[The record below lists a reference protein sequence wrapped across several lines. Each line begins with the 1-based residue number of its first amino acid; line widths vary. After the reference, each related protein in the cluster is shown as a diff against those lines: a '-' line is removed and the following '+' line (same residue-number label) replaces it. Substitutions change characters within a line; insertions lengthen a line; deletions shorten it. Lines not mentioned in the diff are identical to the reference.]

1 MKIYEHTYSMNRPQ
15 EIETT
20 STKVF
25 VTSNIEEVT
34 LEVEEKAK
42 TCFSYTLTEYDKD
55 EYLDILFK
63 QQTDI
68 AALQEEL
75 QAAKILLGVE

>member
-1 MKIYEHTYSMNRPQ
+1 MKFYENTYSMNKPP

-20 STKVF
+20 ATKVF
-25 VTSNIEEVT
+25 VSTDVKKMPI
-34 LEVEEKAK
+34 EVEEN
-42 TCFSYTLTEYDKD
+42 TVNCFCYTLVEYDKD

>member
-25 VTSNIEEVT
+25 VASNIEEVT
-34 LEVEEKAK
+34 LEVEEKTK

>member
-1 MKIYEHTYSMNRPQ
+1 MKIYENTYSTNKPP

-25 VTSNIEEVT
+25 ISTDIKETSR
-34 LEVEEKAK
+34 EVEEN
-42 TCFSYTLTEYDKD
+42 TINCFCYTLIEYDKD

-68 AALQEEL
+68 TALQEEL

>member
-1 MKIYEHTYSMNRPQ
+1 MKIYENTYSMNKPP

-20 STKVF
+20 ATKVF

-34 LEVEEKAK
+34 IEIEE
-42 TCFSYTLTEYDKD
+42 TNVDCFSYTLVEYDKD
-55 EYLDILFK
+55 EYLDKLFK

>member
-1 MKIYEHTYSMNRPQ
+1 MKIYEHTYSTNKPP

-25 VTSNIEEVT
+25 ISTDIKETSR
-34 LEVEEKAK
+34 EVEEN
-42 TCFSYTLTEYDKD
+42 TINCFCYTLIEYDKD

-68 AALQEEL
+68 TALQEEL

>member
-1 MKIYEHTYSMNRPQ
+1 MKIYEHTYSMNKPP

-25 VTSNIEEVT
+25 VSTDVQEQSI
-34 LEVEEKAK
+34 EVEEN
-42 TCFSYTLTEYDKD
+42 TLNCFCYTLVEYDKD

-68 AALQEEL
+68 TALQEEL

>member
-25 VTSNIEEVT
+25 VASNIEEVT
-34 LEVEEKAK
+34 LEV
-42 TCFSYTLTEYDKD
+42 
-55 EYLDILFK
+55 
-63 QQTDI
+63 
-68 AALQEEL
+68 
-75 QAAKILLGVE
+75 

>member
-25 VTSNIEEVT
+25 VASNIEEVT
-34 LEVEEKAK
+34 LEVEEKAIN
-42 TCFSYTLTEYDKD
+42 CFSYTLAEYDKD
-55 EYLDILFK
+55 EYLDLLFK

>member
-1 MKIYEHTYSMNRPQ
+1 MKIYEPTYSMNKPP

-20 STKVF
+20 ATKVF
-25 VTSNIEEVT
+25 VASNIEEVSK
-34 LEVEEKAK
+34 EIEE
-42 TCFSYTLTEYDKD
+42 TNVNCFSYTLVEYDKD

>member
-1 MKIYEHTYSMNRPQ
+1 MKIYEETYSMARPP

-20 STKVF
+20 ATKVF
-25 VTSNIEEVT
+25 VSTNIEEVVI
-34 LEVEEKAK
+34 EVEE
-42 TCFSYTLTEYDKD
+42 TTINCFSYTLIEYDKD

-68 AALQEEL
+68 NALREEL
-75 QAAKILLGVE
+75 EAAKILLGVE

>member
-1 MKIYEHTYSMNRPQ
+1 MKIYEHTYSMNRPP

-20 STKVF
+20 ATKVF
-25 VTSNIEEVT
+25 VTSNVEEVT
-34 LEVEEKAK
+34 IEIEE
-42 TCFSYTLTEYDKD
+42 TNVDCFSYTLVEYDKD

>member
-1 MKIYEHTYSMNRPQ
+1 MKIYEHTYSMNKPP

-20 STKVF
+20 ATKVF
-25 VTSNIEEVT
+25 VASNIKEVSKEIEETNVN
-34 LEVEEKAK
+34 
-42 TCFSYTLTEYDKD
+42 CFSYTLVEYDKD

-75 QAAKILLGVE
+75 QTAKILLGVE

>member
-1 MKIYEHTYSMNRPQ
+1 MKFYENTYSMNKPP

-20 STKVF
+20 ATKVF
-25 VTSNIEEVT
+25 VASNIKEVSKEIEETNVN
-34 LEVEEKAK
+34 
-42 TCFSYTLTEYDKD
+42 CFSYTLVEYDKD

>member
-1 MKIYEHTYSMNRPQ
+1 MKIYEHTYSMNKPP

-25 VTSNIEEVT
+25 VSTDVKEMSV
-34 LEVEEKAK
+34 EVEEN
-42 TCFSYTLTEYDKD
+42 TVNCFCYTLVEYDKD

>member
-1 MKIYEHTYSMNRPQ
+1 MKIYEETYAMTRPP

-20 STKVF
+20 ATKVF
-25 VTSNIEEVT
+25 VASNIEEVT
-34 LEVEEKAK
+34 LEIEEKEVQ
-42 TCFSYTLTEYDKD
+42 CFSYTLIEYDKD

-68 AALQEEL
+68 TALQEEL
-75 QAAKILLGVE
+75 EAAKILLGVE

>member
-25 VTSNIEEVT
+25 VASNIEEVT
-34 LEVEEKAK
+34 FEVEEKAK

>member
-25 VTSNIEEVT
+25 VASNIEEIT
-34 LEVEEKAK
+34 LEVEEK
-42 TCFSYTLTEYDKD
+42 TVNCFSYTLTEYDKD

-68 AALQEEL
+68 TALQEEL

>member
-1 MKIYEHTYSMNRPQ
+1 MKIYENTYSMNKPP

-25 VTSNIEEVT
+25 ISTDVKEMPI
-34 LEVEEKAK
+34 EVEEN
-42 TCFSYTLTEYDKD
+42 TVNCFCYTLVEYDKD

>member
-1 MKIYEHTYSMNRPQ
+1 MNRPQ

-25 VTSNIEEVT
+25 VASNIEEIT
-34 LEVEEKAK
+34 LEVEEK
-42 TCFSYTLTEYDKD
+42 TVNCFSYTLTEYDKD

>member
-25 VTSNIEEVT
+25 VASNIEEIT
-34 LEVEEKAK
+34 LEVEEKIVN
-42 TCFSYTLTEYDKD
+42 CFSYTLTEYDKD

-68 AALQEEL
+68 TALQEEL

>member
-1 MKIYEHTYSMNRPQ
+1 MKIYEQTYSMGRPP

-20 STKVF
+20 ATKVF
-25 VTSNIEEVT
+25 VSTDVEEVT
-34 LEVEEKAK
+34 LEVEES
-42 TCFSYTLTEYDKD
+42 TINCFCYTLVEYDKD

-68 AALQEEL
+68 NALREEL
-75 QAAKILLGVE
+75 EAAKILLGVE

>member
-1 MKIYEHTYSMNRPQ
+1 MKIYEPTYSVNKPP

-25 VTSNIEEVT
+25 VSTDVKETLIEIEENTVN
-34 LEVEEKAK
+34 
-42 TCFSYTLTEYDKD
+42 CFCYTLVEYDKD

>member
-1 MKIYEHTYSMNRPQ
+1 MKIYEHTYSMNRPP

-20 STKVF
+20 ATKVF
-25 VTSNIEEVT
+25 VTSNVEEVT
-34 LEVEEKAK
+34 IEIEE
-42 TCFSYTLTEYDKD
+42 TNVDCFSYTLVEYDKD
-55 EYLDILFK
+55 EYLDKLFK

>member
-1 MKIYEHTYSMNRPQ
+1 MKIYEKTYAMNKPP

-20 STKVF
+20 ATKVF
-25 VTSNIEEVT
+25 VASDIEEQT
-34 LEVEEKAK
+34 LEIEEKEVQ
-42 TCFSYTLTEYDKD
+42 CFCYTLVEYDKD

-68 AALQEEL
+68 TALREEL
-75 QAAKILLGVE
+75 EAAKILLGVE

>member
-25 VTSNIEEVT
+25 VASNIEEVT

-68 AALQEEL
+68 TALQEEL

>member
-25 VTSNIEEVT
+25 VASNIEEIT
-34 LEVEEKAK
+34 LEVEEK
-42 TCFSYTLTEYDKD
+42 TVNCFSYTLTEYDKD

>member
-25 VTSNIEEVT
+25 VASNIEEVT

>member
-1 MKIYEHTYSMNRPQ
+1 MKIYERTYSMNKPP

-20 STKVF
+20 ATKVF
-25 VTSNIEEVT
+25 VTSEIEEIT
-34 LEVEEKAK
+34 LEVEE
-42 TCFSYTLTEYDKD
+42 TNVQCFCYTLIEYEKD
-55 EYLDILFK
+55 EYLDKLFK

>member
-1 MKIYEHTYSMNRPQ
+1 MKIYEETYAMTRPP

-20 STKVF
+20 ATKVF
-25 VTSNIEEVT
+25 VASNIEEVT
-34 LEVEEKAK
+34 LEIEEKEVQ
-42 TCFSYTLTEYDKD
+42 CFSYTLIEYDKD

>member
-1 MKIYEHTYSMNRPQ
+1 MKIYEHTYSMNKPP

-25 VTSNIEEVT
+25 VSTDVQEKSI
-34 LEVEEKAK
+34 EVEEN
-42 TCFSYTLTEYDKD
+42 TLNCFCYTLVEYDKD

-68 AALQEEL
+68 TALQEEL